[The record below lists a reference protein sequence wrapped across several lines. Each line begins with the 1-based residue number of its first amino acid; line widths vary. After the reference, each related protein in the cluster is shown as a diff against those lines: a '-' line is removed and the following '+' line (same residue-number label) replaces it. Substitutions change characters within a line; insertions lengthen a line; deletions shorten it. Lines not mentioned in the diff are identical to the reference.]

1 MAMLRA
7 FPNLAESKM
16 VFGIVALLDDD
27 DFKTALPALLLAEK
41 TYPKDAG
48 IQALLGKTLA
58 GTGDKTGAEKA
69 YRKALVLLPDDDSV
83 GVFRSYWKAQINSS
97 LPTLEGPLR
106 ASARISGSSPPA

>member
-1 MAMLRA
+1 MALYLRQYGAEKAMVMLRA

-69 YRKALVLLPDDDSV
+69 YRKALILLPDDDSV
-83 GVFRSYWKAQINSS
+83 GVFRSHWKAQIERG
-97 LPTLEGPLR
+97 LKELGVQ
-106 ASARISGSSPPA
+106 